1 MPFLELKVDHKPY
14 VFLIDSGASVSSL
27 SSNVYSGSVTG
38 KKINSVGINNVPVKC
53 DLTPSLPITSNDVP
67 SLFKMHAFAI
77 IPNSPFCLLGRDLMH
92 KLGMKLEFESNSL
105 TLLFP
110 AVFSITTDTGSALVE
125 DSSATVLTP
134 EISGV
139 NPQLWAKHK
148 DDVGLINVQPYRA
161 NLITTRPVFQKQYPL
176 SKEKEEGISP
186 LIEQFLSQ
194 GILIRT
200 HSPYN
205 TPINPIKKANGSWRL
220 TQDLRKIN
228 DLIKPLAPIV
238 PDVQNIINS
247 IPSAHTFYSVIDLS
261 SAFFSIPVDRDT
273 QPLFAFCFQN
283 CQYTWTRLPQGFRD
297 SPAVFSSVVHDT
309 LKDVKL
315 PPDTCLL
322 QYADDI
328 LVTGASEDMCAAA
341 SKIVCKILA
350 EAGFKASKEK
360 LQWVQRKVTYLGHEL
375 SQGKVRLSADRI
387 KAIATFKHPS
397 TRKQMQSFLGLVN
410 YCRLWVPNCSKY
422 DKILREATLGD
433 MEDITWTSEMNQ
445 AFRHLKSSL
454 LRPPALGLPCY
465 TQDFH
470 LYVYEN
476 GGTAAAILA
485 QEHGGT
491 FRPVAYLS
499 KTLDSVARGLP
510 ACLRAVAATAVMIQD
525 AEKVV
530 LSHPLIV
537 HVSHQVGAIMHNI
550 STQHMTAQRRSGYE
564 AILLATANLTLKVTS
579 VLHGPTV
586 HLHRLLTQGEFE
598 SDDHDCLTRI
608 QTSTACRPDVST
620 SVLEEGKHWYIDGS
634 CFKPNDSTYLCG
646 YAIVELPDK
655 VIEAHSLP
663 YKSAQV
669 AELIALTRACQLAK
683 GQCINIYTDS
693 KYAYGVVHDF
703 AKLWEERNFKTS
715 DGKPISHHN
724 VVAELISAAQQPLKL
739 AVIKVA
745 GHKTGESDEA
755 KGNRFADEVAKW
767 AAKEAI
773 CSPHVSEQSNEV
785 PMMNSS
791 LINDLD
797 VKILQANPTQEDLT
811 HWAANEVKPDQAGI
825 LRDKQ
830 GRIALPASTVVMLC
844 RHYHGVSH
852 VSKEKVIQNLNRSYC
867 IANVRRNTLLILDA
881 CLVCAQTN
889 RHKAIRHD
897 ALPHP
902 ELPFQYL
909 QIDFTHMPPCGNHKY
924 LLVIIDRF
932 TKWPEAFPCGK
943 EDAKTVV
950 KILAKEIIPRFGI
963 PTVIASDNG
972 TPFTSKVTQLLAK
985 ELKINWHFHIPYH
998 PESCSNAER
1007 LNKTI
1012 KERLNKAC
1020 LDTGRNWV
1028 DLLPAVLTEIR
1039 MSPSATTKMSPFEI
1053 LMGRPFPTPW
1063 VRGRAGNLSTG
1074 DTEVIIADYVD
1085 SLVRTLNGINGD
1097 VSLSLPLPSEKP
1109 THPFVPGQSVLVK
1122 CLKPTKLGEA
1132 NYLGPATVI
1141 AVTRT
1146 GVLTDL
1152 QPQWIHASRVKAAP
1166 SPGSA

>member
-1 MPFLELKVDHKPY
+1 MDDYDDYDVDW
-14 VFLIDSGASVSSL
+14 VWANAGAFVSSRGKTPIML
-27 SSNVYSGSVTG
+27 QVDASAPNRPVGYRPKPLTCFCCGSTG
-38 KKINSVGINNVPVKC
+38 HVAK
-53 DLTPSLPITSNDVP
+53 
-67 SLFKMHAFAI
+67 
-77 IPNSPFCLLGRDLMH
+77 FCRQ
-92 KLGMKLEFESNSL
+92 KLEMKQANRNQMRRRSDGYRPRPQPSFS
-105 TLLFP
+105 P
-110 AVFSITTDTGSALVE
+110 IFSITTDTGSALVE

-148 DDVGLINVQPYRA
+148 DD
-161 NLITTRPVFQKQYPL
+161 
-176 SKEKEEGISP
+176 
-186 LIEQFLSQ
+186 
-194 GILIRT
+194 
-200 HSPYN
+200 
-205 TPINPIKKANGSWRL
+205 
-220 TQDLRKIN
+220 
-228 DLIKPLAPIV
+228 
-238 PDVQNIINS
+238 
-247 IPSAHTFYSVIDLS
+247 
-261 SAFFSIPVDRDT
+261 
-273 QPLFAFCFQN
+273 N

-341 SKIVCKILA
+341 SKIVCNILA

-767 AAKEAI
+767 AA
-773 CSPHVSEQSNEV
+773 
-785 PMMNSS
+785 
-791 LINDLD
+791 
-797 VKILQANPTQEDLT
+797 
-811 HWAANEVKPDQAGI
+811 NEVKPDQAGI